1 MNNISIIGRIT
12 KDPELKTTTNGKK
25 FVSFC
30 LAVPKNNG
38 KNETSFID
46 CIVWESSAEF
56 LCRNVHKG
64 NQVGITGSLETRQ
77 YTDNQGNNRKA
88 SEIQVRN
95 IDLIFGQNND
105 VQNQTQTTGPAVPQ
119 SAPTPPTDSIAS
131 AVAHEDE
138 FMRDLEADL
147 DDDVPLPFEL

>member
-12 KDPELKTTTNGKK
+12 KEPELKTTTNGKK

-30 LAVPKNNG
+30 LAVPKSNG

-46 CIVWESSAEF
+46 CIVWEHSAEF

-64 NQVGITGSLETRQ
+64 NQVGITGALETRQ
-77 YTDNQGNNRKA
+77 YTDNQGVNRKA

-95 IDLIFGQNND
+95 IDLIFGQNNTD
-105 VQNQTQTTGPAVPQ
+105 NQTQPTEPAIPQ
-119 SAPTPPTDSIAS
+119 NAPVPPTTSVAGNIAQ
-131 AVAHEDE
+131 EDA
-138 FMRDLEADL
+138 FMADLEKDL
-147 DDDVPLPFEL
+147 DEDFGLPFEV

>member
-12 KDPELKTTTNGKK
+12 KEPELKYTQNNKK

-30 LAVPKNNG
+30 VAVPKNTG

-46 CIVWESSAEF
+46 CIVWEQSAEF

-64 NQVGITGSLETRQ
+64 NQIGITGSLETRQ
-77 YTDNQGNNRKA
+77 YTDNQGNNRKV

-95 IDLIFGQNND
+95 IDLIFGQNGES
-105 VQNQTQTTGPAVPQ
+105 VPRQEPAIPQNAPVPPALSIDQ
-119 SAPTPPTDSIAS
+119 SVAQEDAFLSDIPT
-131 AVAHEDE
+131 
-138 FMRDLEADL
+138 DL
-147 DDDVPLPFEL
+147 DDESDVPLPFEV